1 MQSNI
6 SIQILQYL
14 DKLPPKLQEEVLA
27 FIKHLFKEK
36 AEVKAKEETPE
47 VKPQP
52 KTSTPVTRLR
62 GVISLPEDFDYKD
75 FLGNEILESY
85 LRQ

>member
-1 MQSNI
+1 M
-6 SIQILQYL
+6 
-14 DKLPPKLQEEVLA
+14 A

-36 AEVKAKEETPE
+36 VKVKEEKPE

-52 KTSTPVTRLR
+52 KGSTPITRLR

-75 FLGNEILESY
+75 FLGNELLESY